1 MKVVVN
7 NIAKDKT
14 KQVIDAL
21 FECMNDKNLSNKE
34 RQKYYKEYLEVST
47 KLFNTLQI
55 INTKTIIDGLRL
67 GLGSQG
73 IWTPELEEIILEEIK
88 KKYYEKIRIKIAPTY
103 YKQWLFNSQ
112 FIYNNSNSNSNFN
125 ISDDMTAEKVIEK
138 MIKKGYGKNFMN
150 GDLVVAMV
158 ADILDILKN
167 KL

>member
-1 MKVVVN
+1 M
-7 NIAKDKT
+7 
-14 KQVIDAL
+14 
-21 FECMNDKNLSNKE
+21 
-34 RQKYYKEYLEVST
+34 
-47 KLFNTLQI
+47 
-55 INTKTIIDGLRL
+55 NTKTIIDGLRL

-103 YKQWLFNSQ
+103 YKQWLFNSE

-158 ADILDILKN
+158 KDILDILKN

>member
-1 MKVVVN
+1 
-7 NIAKDKT
+7 
-14 KQVIDAL
+14 
-21 FECMNDKNLSNKE
+21 MNKK
-34 RQKYYKEYLEVST
+34 
-47 KLFNTLQI
+47 I
-55 INTKTIIDGLRL
+55 IIDGLRL

-88 KKYYEKIRIKIAPTY
+88 KKELDEIIN
-103 YKQWLFNSQ
+103 L
-112 FIYNNSNSNSNFN
+112 
-125 ISDDMTAEKVIEK
+125 

>member
-1 MKVVVN
+1 
-7 NIAKDKT
+7 
-14 KQVIDAL
+14 
-21 FECMNDKNLSNKE
+21 MNKK
-34 RQKYYKEYLEVST
+34 
-47 KLFNTLQI
+47 I
-55 INTKTIIDGLRL
+55 IIDGLRL

-88 KKYYEKIRIKIAPTY
+88 KKQLDEIID
-103 YKQWLFNSQ
+103 L
-112 FIYNNSNSNSNFN
+112 
-125 ISDDMTAEKVIEK
+125 

>member
-1 MKVVVN
+1 
-7 NIAKDKT
+7 
-14 KQVIDAL
+14 
-21 FECMNDKNLSNKE
+21 MNKK
-34 RQKYYKEYLEVST
+34 
-47 KLFNTLQI
+47 I
-55 INTKTIIDGLRL
+55 IIDGLRL

-88 KKYYEKIRIKIAPTY
+88 KKELDEI
-103 YKQWLFNSQ
+103 
-112 FIYNNSNSNSNFN
+112 IYL
-125 ISDDMTAEKVIEK
+125 

>member
-1 MKVVVN
+1 
-7 NIAKDKT
+7 
-14 KQVIDAL
+14 
-21 FECMNDKNLSNKE
+21 MNKK
-34 RQKYYKEYLEVST
+34 K
-47 KLFNTLQI
+47 
-55 INTKTIIDGLRL
+55 IIDGLRL

-88 KKYYEKIRIKIAPTY
+88 KKELDEIIN
-103 YKQWLFNSQ
+103 L
-112 FIYNNSNSNSNFN
+112 
-125 ISDDMTAEKVIEK
+125 

>member
-1 MKVVVN
+1 M
-7 NIAKDKT
+7 
-14 KQVIDAL
+14 
-21 FECMNDKNLSNKE
+21 
-34 RQKYYKEYLEVST
+34 
-47 KLFNTLQI
+47 
-55 INTKTIIDGLRL
+55 NTKTIIDGLRL

-88 KKYYEKIRIKIAPTY
+88 KKELDEIID
-103 YKQWLFNSQ
+103 L
-112 FIYNNSNSNSNFN
+112 
-125 ISDDMTAEKVIEK
+125 